1 MFPRCTIKFAG
12 GTFVGGSA
20 DNRLLIDKIK
30 TMYVLFEYNNELL
43 VKPYSRFKELE
54 QSGADYI
61 TESDD
66 YDYLQDIAC
75 RGLLVSL

>member
-1 MFPRCTIKFAG
+1 
-12 GTFVGGSA
+12 
-20 DNRLLIDKIK
+20 
-30 TMYVLFEYNNELL
+30 MYVLFEYNNELL